1 MNKYINASEAEM
13 IIESEAENLYGEGL
27 DFSAHRVW
35 ELQDKIKNM
44 PSADVVEVIRCKD
57 CKHYKSY
64 YDMFKPYY
72 DSPITEDEMH
82 SGQCNYIGKR
92 TGVYMEVNET
102 DFCSKAERKETE

>member
-1 MNKYINASEAEM
+1 MSKYVNADEQERIMLENEM
-13 IIESEAENLYGEGL
+13 IESN
-27 DFSAHRVW
+27 DW
-35 ELQDKIKNM
+35 
-44 PSADVVEVIRCKD
+44 VEVVRCKD

-102 DFCSKAERKETE
+102 DFCSHGERRETE